1 MSGQYKICTLFWTA
15 WRTDCRL
22 SNMGTLEKLLNDGWE
37 IVRMDAIPPAQT
49 APDAVCAAN
58 VYILEKESEDAK

>member
-22 SNMGTLEKLLNDGWE
+22 SNMRTLEKLLNDGWE
-37 IVRMDAIPPAQT
+37 IVRMDAIPASTDCP
-49 APDAVCAAN
+49 
-58 VYILEKESEDAK
+58 